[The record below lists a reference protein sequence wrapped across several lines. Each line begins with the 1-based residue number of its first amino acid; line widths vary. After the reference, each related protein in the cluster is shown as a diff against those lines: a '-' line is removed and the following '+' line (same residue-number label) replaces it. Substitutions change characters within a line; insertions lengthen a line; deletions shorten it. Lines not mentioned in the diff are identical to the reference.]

1 MSKLTFR
8 TAATALAILTAPAA
22 ILISVNGGAAAREDV
37 TVIPDP
43 AADAPLAASH
53 GSSKAVLAGG
63 CFWGV
68 QAVFQHVKGVTHVTS
83 GYSGGNADT
92 AQYETV
98 STGTTGHAESV
109 EITYDPAVITYG
121 KLLKVYFEVAHN
133 PTELNHQGPDDGTQY
148 RSSIFFAD
156 GEQQKV
162 ATAYIAQLDGAKVFG
177 KPIVTQVVPLKA
189 FYPAEG
195 YHQNFATLHPD
206 HPYIAYW
213 DLPKVAN
220 LQKEMPDL
228 YVAPVTN

>member
-1 MSKLTFR
+1 MSKFTFR
-8 TAATALAILTAPAA
+8 TAATALAILAAPAA
-22 ILISVNGGAAAREDV
+22 ILMSSHGNAAAREEF

-43 AADAPLAASH
+43 ASDAPLAAGH

-83 GYSGGNADT
+83 GYSGGSALT

-109 EITYDPAVITYG
+109 EITYDPSVVTYG

-133 PTELNHQGPDDGTQY
+133 PTELNRQGPDEGTQY

-156 GEQQKV
+156 PEQQKI
-162 ATAYIAQLDGAKVFG
+162 AADYIEIGRAHV
-177 KPIVTQVVPLKA
+177 
-189 FYPAEG
+189 
-195 YHQNFATLHPD
+195 
-206 HPYIAYW
+206 
-213 DLPKVAN
+213 
-220 LQKEMPDL
+220 
-228 YVAPVTN
+228 